1 MRTRIG
7 SLRRLGVWRGVGL
20 PTMSW
25 RESRG
30 RGESATA
37 NLLVYFRVHAREG
50 SLAVEA
56 KLAVLAEY
64 AGVSSDNRLNILGI
78 FEEVPSRTFPA
89 TVPHIYA
96 VLSCE
101 ADPTEYGKK
110 FPARVALLDA
120 DSDDNEILA
129 LEGLIEVPPPGHQ
142 SERVTVNQ
150 IVGLTSVHF
159 DHPGN
164 YRFSFSI
171 EGEEIASVPLRAN
184 KVE

>member
-1 MRTRIG
+1 
-7 SLRRLGVWRGVGL
+7 
-20 PTMSW
+20 
-25 RESRG
+25 
-30 RGESATA
+30 
-37 NLLVYFRVHAREG
+37 
-50 SLAVEA
+50 VEA

-78 FEEVPSRTFPA
+78 FEDINPRTFPA

-101 ADPTEYGKK
+101 ADLTEYGKK
-110 FPARVALLDA
+110 FPVRVALLDT

-129 LEGLIEVPPPGHQ
+129 LEGLVEVPRPSPQ
-142 SERVTVNQ
+142 SEMVTVNQ
-150 IVGLTSVHF
+150 IVGLTSVQF

-164 YRFSFSI
+164 YRFSFSVK
-171 EGEEIASVPLRAN
+171 GEEIASVPLRAN